1 MSCETDFKKI
11 KDLSRAWTLVNN
23 LVTNELNV
31 IKRIELSDMGLVN
44 SLINYLTK
52 LRSLRH
58 ENVMK
63 IEGIFL

>member
-1 MSCETDFKKI
+1 
-11 KDLSRAWTLVNN
+11 
-23 LVTNELNV
+23 
-31 IKRIELSDMGLVN
+31 MGLVN

-63 IEGIFL
+63 IEGIFLSHEESMYVVNIAYEYFDESE